1 MNFFEKRS
9 AKKLDATNNISNIE
23 FLGPF
28 TKRARLKGHSPQH
41 HLYYEQLL
49 GDKHPAD
56 RIHPHR
62 ILLPYTPVCEIPQER
77 EGQTHYE

>member
-56 RIHPHR
+56 RIHPHHMSH
-62 ILLPYTPVCEIPQER
+62 PGSQDYEIPR
-77 EGQTHYE
+77 EILGQIYHE